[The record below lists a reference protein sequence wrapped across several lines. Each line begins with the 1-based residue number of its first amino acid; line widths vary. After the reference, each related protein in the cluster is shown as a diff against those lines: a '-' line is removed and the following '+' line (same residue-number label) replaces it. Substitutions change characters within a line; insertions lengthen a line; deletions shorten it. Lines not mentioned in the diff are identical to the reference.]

1 MIALSD
7 LWLGDVRAAG
17 QPNPERVRALVDL
30 LKGRHAHTVPAV
42 TVLVGRRGQLTAEG
56 DHAADRIAALREVYA
71 GTLKR
76 LDRLERLGRV
86 QVQVQEE
93 G

>member
-1 MIALSD
+1 MDTRD
-7 LWLGDVRAAG
+7 LWLGDVRTPG
-17 QPNPERVRALVDL
+17 QPNPDRVAFLARL
-30 LKGRHAHTVPAV
+30 LRSRDNPTFPAV
-42 TVLVGRRGQLTAEG
+42 VVRVGRRGRLTAQG
-56 DHAADRIAALREVYA
+56 DYAADRIAALREVYA